1 MKALCRAL
9 ATLPPNFS
17 DKLVHHSDRG
27 GQYCS
32 SLYTGILKEHGIQVS
47 VTQDGSPYDNGI
59 AERVNGILKREWLN
73 DMVLRDIDQARTQ
86 VERIIG
92 IYNTRRP
99 HMAIG
104 LKVPDQAH
112 RDKKELFA
120 RVMY

>member
-1 MKALCRAL
+1 M
-9 ATLPPNFS
+9 
-17 DKLVHHSDRG
+17 
-27 GQYCS
+27 
-32 SLYTGILKEHGIQVS
+32 
-47 VTQDGSPYDNGI
+47 TQDGSPYDNGI

-73 DMVLRDIDQARTQ
+73 DMVLRDIDQARMQ

-112 RDKKELFA
+112 RDKKSYSPGSCIDAKCYWHQEWDANKKVKLLQELQFFE
-120 RVMY
+120 VNL

>member
-1 MKALCRAL
+1 M
-9 ATLPPNFS
+9 
-17 DKLVHHSDRG
+17 
-27 GQYCS
+27 
-32 SLYTGILKEHGIQVS
+32 S

-92 IYNTRRP
+92 IYNTKRP
-99 HMAIG
+99 RMAIG

>member
-1 MKALCRAL
+1 M
-9 ATLPPNFS
+9 
-17 DKLVHHSDRG
+17 
-27 GQYCS
+27 
-32 SLYTGILKEHGIQVS
+32 S

-73 DMVLRDIDQARTQ
+73 DMVLRDIDQARMQ

-104 LKVPDQAH
+104 LKFPDQAH